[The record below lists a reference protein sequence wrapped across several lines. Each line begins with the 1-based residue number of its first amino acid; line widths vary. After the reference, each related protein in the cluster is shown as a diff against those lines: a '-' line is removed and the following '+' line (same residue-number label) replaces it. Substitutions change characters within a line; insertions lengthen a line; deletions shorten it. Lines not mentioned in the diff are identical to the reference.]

1 MDCYSTDGQGA
12 GVTTQ
17 SLASC
22 LVQEFDDLLVAV
34 DMPEWFRDAVPK

>member
-1 MDCYSTDGQGA
+1 MDCSSTDGKGA
-12 GVTTQ
+12 GVTTR
-17 SLASC
+17 SLAC